1 VGQFEVPVSTLA
13 DVRSV
18 ANRTNNSR
26 RISSDKTI
34 RGNILRDYRTCRDDR
49 ILAYCYATDDGRAGR
64 DPHAFLY
71 HYGISD
77 CGAASLRRFKGMA
90 RRDDAHVRPD
100 HHIVCDVEAA
110 KVIESAVLIYE
121 DIMPDADFGPAGSI
135 KRRYQ
140 YLGVWHGEYQSI
152 LSRPQN

>member
-64 DPHAFLY
+64 DPHAFLD

-77 CGAASLRRFKGMA
+77 CGAASLRGFKGMA

-121 DIMPDADFGPAGSI
+121 DITPDADFGPAGSI
-135 KRRYQ
+135 KRRDQ

-152 LSRPQN
+152 LSRSQN